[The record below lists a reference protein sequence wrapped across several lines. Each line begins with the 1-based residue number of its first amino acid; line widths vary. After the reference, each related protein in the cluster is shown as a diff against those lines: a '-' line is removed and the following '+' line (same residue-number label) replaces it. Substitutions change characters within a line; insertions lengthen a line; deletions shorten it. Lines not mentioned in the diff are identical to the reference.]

1 MCGLFPG
8 RNSPNIANMNP
19 AIPGKERGDRVLILT
34 YLDGPMTEVFTRYC
48 LSYLILTIFREERVV
63 KVGLKVQTLGPSL
76 FYENSNPSNFFQ
88 AMSLLAR
95 VLPLVRISVIMD
107 HIWGSKGSKSSQKGR
122 FHGCWIGTQ
131 NFENLKPQ
139 MPFSWNLPRL
149 CIFMRV

>member
-1 MCGLFPG
+1 
-8 RNSPNIANMNP
+8 MNP

-76 FYENSNPSNFFQ
+76 FYENSDPSNFFQ
-88 AMSLLAR
+88 EMSLLAR

-122 FHGCWIGTQ
+122 FHGC
-131 NFENLKPQ
+131 
-139 MPFSWNLPRL
+139 
-149 CIFMRV
+149 